1 MIKTEEMIKASLF
14 IPGGL
19 LCTLPL
25 LNRRKDRFKIHAL
38 SLSLWYRSLIPLEL
52 RKLFRT
58 LLRERHADLFLL
70 VVVEVAGV
78 PGTSAFRHKRG
89 FHLRKYKE
97 EEILLTL

>member
-1 MIKTEEMIKASLF
+1 MIKTEMIKASLF

-19 LCTLPL
+19 LCTPPLL
-25 LNRRKDRFKIHAL
+25 LNRRIAFKIHAL
-38 SLSLWYRSLIPLEL
+38 SLSLRFRSLIPLEL
-52 RKLFRT
+52 GKLFRT

-89 FHLRKYKE
+89 LHLRKCKE
-97 EEILLTL
+97 GEIY